1 MRLFG
6 RAYAAFLFD
15 MDGTLINSI
24 GAANQVWTEW
34 ANAHGLEPE
43 GVLRIMHGVRAI
55 DTIRRL
61 NVPGIDVEREAELL
75 TQGEIAAMDGIV
87 PIKGALALLHSLPA
101 DRWAVVTSAPRELA
115 TRRLQVAGVPRPRVL
130 VTAEDVTQGKPA
142 PEAYLLAARRLDVD
156 ARDCL
161 VWEDAQAGVSAGEAA
176 GADVIVISATHHEPL
191 QTRHP
196 VVVDYDGLTATVDG
210 NGMLVLSSCASALP
224 AGR

>member
-1 MRLFG
+1 MRIPG

-24 GAANQVWTEW
+24 AAANQVWTEW

-75 TQGEIAAMDGIV
+75 TQAEIAAMDGIV
-87 PIKGALALLHSLPA
+87 PIKGALALLRSLPA
-101 DRWAVVTSAPRELA
+101 DRWAVVTSAPRALA
-115 TRRLQVAGVPRPRVL
+115 TRRLEVAGVPRPRVL
-130 VTAEDVTQGKPA
+130 VTAEDVTQGKPS
-142 PEAYLLAARRLDVD
+142 PDAYLLAARQLDVD

-161 VWEDAQAGVSAGEAA
+161 VWEDAQAGISAAEAA
-176 GADVIVISATHHEPL
+176 GADVIVISATHDEPM
-191 QTRHP
+191 QIHHP
-196 VVVDYDGLTATVDG
+196 VVVDYDGMTATVDG
-210 NGMLVLSSCASALP
+210 DGMLVLNSCGSALP